1 MKGNVGKCVI
11 RDERFTSN
19 VGLNVG
25 KSTVIIDSDIGL
37 NVGDDVVVED
47 DVAKDFVGKDV
58 GLNVGLAF
66 RKKKCVI

>member
-1 MKGNVGKCVI
+1 M
-11 RDERFTSN
+11 
-19 VGLNVG
+19 NVG
-25 KSTVIIDSDIGL
+25 KSTIIDSNIGL

>member
-1 MKGNVGKCVI
+1 MKGNVGKCFI

-25 KSTVIIDSDIGL
+25 KRTVIDSDIGL

-47 DVAKDFVGKDV
+47 DVAKDFVG
-58 GLNVGLAF
+58 LNVGLAF
-66 RKKKCVI
+66 RTKKCVI

>member
-19 VGLNVG
+19 V
-25 KSTVIIDSDIGL
+25 GL

>member
-25 KSTVIIDSDIGL
+25 KRTVIDSNIEV
-37 NVGDDVVVED
+37 NVGEDVVVED